1 MRILLVEDDRMIGS
15 DLSDALRKDGH
26 SVDWVADG
34 QAAELALQTTRFD
47 LALLDLGL
55 PRKGGIE
62 VLRALRQRDDPTPVI
77 VITARDALE
86 DRVEGLDL
94 GADDYLVKPFELAEL
109 KARMRAVV
117 RRHAGRAQPRLSNG
131 TVTIDP
137 ATREVWVEGREVA
150 LSAKEYAVLC
160 ALLERPGAILSRR
173 QIEERIYG
181 WNEEIESNVVDV
193 LIHYLRRK
201 LGVAAIKNVRGAG
214 WMVPKAGV

>member
-1 MRILLVEDDRMIGS
+1 MRILLVEDDRMIGG
-15 DLSDALRKDGH
+15 DLSEALREDGH
-26 SVDWVADG
+26 SVDWVTDG
-34 QAAELALQTTRFD
+34 QAADLALRTTQFD

-55 PRKGGIE
+55 PGKGGAD
-62 VLRALRQRDDPTPVI
+62 VLRALRERDSPTPVVI
-77 VITARDALE
+77 ITARDAVE

-117 RRHAGRAQPRLSNG
+117 RRRAGRGRPRLSNG
-131 TVTIDP
+131 LITLDP
-137 ATREVWVEGREVA
+137 ATREVWLEGEEVS
-150 LSAKEYAVLC
+150 LSAKEYAVLY

-181 WNEEIESNVVDV
+181 WNEEVESNAVDV

-201 LGVAAIKNVRGAG
+201 LGAEAIKNVRGAG
-214 WMVPKAGV
+214 WMVSKSGT

>member
-1 MRILLVEDDRMIGS
+1 MIGG
-15 DLSDALRKDGH
+15 DLRDALRKDGH
-26 SVDWVADG
+26 SVDWVVDG
-34 QAAELALQTTRFD
+34 RSAELALQVTQFD

-55 PRKGGIE
+55 PRKAGLE
-62 VLRALRQRDDPTPVI
+62 VLRALRTKDDPTPVI

-109 KARMRAVV
+109 KARMRAVA
-117 RRHAGRAQPRLSNG
+117 RRHAGRARPRLSNG
-131 TVTIDP
+131 TLTVDP

-150 LSAKEYAVLC
+150 LSAKEYAVLY

-181 WNEEIESNVVDV
+181 WNEEVESNAVDV

-201 LGVAAIKNVRGAG
+201 LGAAAIKNVRGAG
-214 WMVPKAGV
+214 WMVPKSGS

>member
-1 MRILLVEDDRMIGS
+1 MLLVEDDRMIGS

-55 PRKGGIE
+55 PRKGGLE

-86 DRVEGLDL
+86 DRVAGLDL

-109 KARMRAVV
+109 KARMRAVA
-117 RRHAGRAQPRLSNG
+117 RRHAGRARPRLSNG
-131 TVTIDP
+131 TLTVDP

-181 WNEEIESNVVDV
+181 WNEEVESNAVDV

-201 LGVAAIKNVRGAG
+201 LGPAAIKNIRGAG
-214 WMVPKAGV
+214 WMVPKSGA